1 MILRL
6 EQISK
11 RYPRPRG
18 KCKVALDGVSLEV
31 DRGQIA
37 GVFGPSGA
45 GKTTLLRIAA
55 GLQTPDDGIVTFDG
69 EHLDTMSASER
80 MRFRRR
86 EVACVWSEQP
96 LQERLDV
103 LDHVALPLLV
113 DGRDR
118 RHATRL
124 ASEALLACEASHCAH
139 AELHEL
145 SGGEHQR
152 VAIARAIVT
161 EPRLLLADCPTSNLS
176 VIEQEE
182 IMLLLAG
189 LAYEARTAVLI
200 TDRNLQALMRADPI
214 WYLRDG
220 RLVDT
225 EPIDKAGRV
234 YPFPSASSRRAS
246 SADA

>member
-1 MILRL
+1 LILRL

-11 RYPRPRG
+11 CYPRPGNR
-18 KCKVALDGVSLEV
+18 CKVALNGVSLEV

-55 GLQTPDDGIVTFDG
+55 GLQTPDDGIVVFDG
-69 EHLDTMSASER
+69 ERLDTMSASEL

-86 EVACVWSEQP
+86 DVACVWSEP
-96 LQERLDV
+96 PPQERLNV

-113 DGRDR
+113 DGRDHR
-118 RHATRL
+118 NAMRL
-124 ASEALLACEASHCAH
+124 ATEALLACEASHCTH
-139 AELHEL
+139 AEMHEL

-161 EPRLLLADCPTSNLS
+161 EPRLLLADCPTSSLS
-176 VIEQEE
+176 LIEQEE
-182 IMLLLAG
+182 IMLLLSD
-189 LAYEARTAVLI
+189 LASEARTAVLI
-200 TDRNLQALMRADPI
+200 TDRNLQALMRASPI

-220 RLVDT
+220 QLVDT
-225 EPIDKAGRV
+225 ESSSESGRV

-246 SADA
+246 ADA